1 VITVTLTMYDST
13 DVGVL
18 PHGADAYAGY
28 VQGLFPTFAALKRL
42 FAASGAHLLSI
53 AVFASGDADC
63 LDIEPGD
70 ATNAQAPGW
79 VKRQL
84 ARGARRPC
92 LYTSVSNMDTLVTAL
107 GGAGI
112 SRAAVRLWS
121 AHYGQGK
128 HICGPG
134 TCGLTRHA
142 CDGTQ
147 WTDSAL
153 GRNLDES
160 ILLSNFF
167 SSSAPAIQLI
177 VEESMLL
184 KIGAGALT
192 PVAIPMAPRMSA
204 CSRRTPPPSGSTST
218 ITPPPLST
226 CRGSRA
232 DSGWRCPRGFSPP
245 SCSGWTRV
253 DAGTGDVSLVCE

>member
-13 DVGVL
+13 DVGAL

-28 VQGLFPTFAALKRL
+28 VEGLFPTFAALQRR

-53 AVFASGDADC
+53 AVFASGDAEC

-70 ATNAQAPGW
+70 ATSAQAPGW

-84 ARGARRPC
+84 ARGAHRPC
-92 LYTSVSNMDTLVTAL
+92 LYTSVSNMDALVT
-107 GGAGI
+107 GITGAGI

-167 SSSAPAIQLI
+167 SPSDPAIALI

-184 KIGAGALT
+184 KTGAGALT
-192 PVAIPMAPRMSA
+192 PVAIPHGATHVRLLAQDTATVGVHFHNHGTTTLDLSWVA
-204 CSRRTPPPSGSTST
+204 GSQRVTV
-218 ITPPPLST
+218 PKGVFAALVQ
-226 CRGSRA
+226 
-232 DSGWRCPRGFSPP
+232 
-245 SCSGWTRV
+245 RV

>member
-1 VITVTLTMYDST
+1 MITVTLTMYDST
-13 DVGVL
+13 DVGAL

-28 VQGLFPTFAALKRL
+28 VEGLFPTFAALKRR

-63 LDIEPGD
+63 LDIEPRD

-84 ARGARRPC
+84 ARGAHRPC

-167 SSSAPAIQLI
+167 SPSAPAIPLI

-184 KIGAGALT
+184 KTGAGALT
-192 PVAIPMAPRMSA
+192 PVAIPHGATHVRLLAQDTATVGVLFHSHGTTTLDLSWVA
-204 CSRRTPPPSGSTST
+204 GSRRLAVPKDVFAA
-218 ITPPPLST
+218 LVQ
-226 CRGSRA
+226 
-232 DSGWRCPRGFSPP
+232 
-245 SCSGWTRV
+245 RV
-253 DAGTGDVSLVCE
+253 DAGTGEVSLVCE

>member
-1 VITVTLTMYDST
+1 VIIVTLTMYDST
-13 DVGVL
+13 NVGTL

-28 VQGLFPTFAALKRL
+28 VQGLFPTFAALQRM
-42 FAASGAHLLSI
+42 FTASGTHLLSI
-53 AVFASGDADC
+53 AVFASGNADC
-63 LDIEPGD
+63 LDIESGD

-84 ARGARRPC
+84 ARGAQRPC
-92 LYTSVSNMDTLVTAL
+92 LYTSVSNMDALMTTL

-112 SRAAVRLWS
+112 SRAEIRLWS

-128 HICGPG
+128 HICAPG

-147 WTDSAL
+147 WTDAAL
-153 GRNLDES
+153 GRSLDES
-160 ILLSNFF
+160 VLLTNFF
-167 SSSAPAIQLI
+167 SLSAPATQLI

-184 KIGAGALT
+184 KTGAGALT
-192 PVAIPMAPRMSA
+192 PVAIPHGATHVRLLAQDTATVGVLFHNHGTTTLDLSWVA
-204 CSRRTPPPSGSTST
+204 GSQRVTV
-218 ITPPPLST
+218 PQGVFAALVQ
-226 CRGSRA
+226 
-232 DSGWRCPRGFSPP
+232 
-245 SCSGWTRV
+245 RV

>member
-1 VITVTLTMYDST
+1 
-13 DVGVL
+13 
-18 PHGADAYAGY
+18 
-28 VQGLFPTFAALKRL
+28 
-42 FAASGAHLLSI
+42 
-53 AVFASGDADC
+53 
-63 LDIEPGD
+63 
-70 ATNAQAPGW
+70 
-79 VKRQL
+79 
-84 ARGARRPC
+84 
-92 LYTSVSNMDTLVTAL
+92 VTAL

-167 SSSAPAIQLI
+167 SPSAPAIQLI

-184 KIGAGALT
+184 KTGAGALT
-192 PVAIPMAPRMSA
+192 PVAIPHGATHVRLLAQDTATVGVHFHNRGTTTLDLSWVA
-204 CSRRTPPPSGSTST
+204 GSQRVAV
-218 ITPPPLST
+218 PKGVFAALV
-226 CRGSRA
+226 R
-232 DSGWRCPRGFSPP
+232 
-245 SCSGWTRV
+245 RV

>member
-13 DVGVL
+13 NVGAL

-28 VQGLFPTFAALKRL
+28 VEGLFPTFAALKRQ

-53 AVFASGDADC
+53 AVFASGDAEC

-84 ARGARRPC
+84 ARGAHRPC
-92 LYTSVSNMDTLVTAL
+92 LYTSVGNMDALVTAL
-107 GGAGI
+107 GGAAI

-128 HICGPG
+128 HICG
-134 TCGLTRHA
+134 L
-142 CDGTQ
+142 
-147 WTDSAL
+147 
-153 GRNLDES
+153 
-160 ILLSNFF
+160 
-167 SSSAPAIQLI
+167 AIQPI

-184 KIGAGALT
+184 KTGAGPLT
-192 PVAIPMAPRMSA
+192 PVAIPHGATHVRLLAQDTATIGVHFHNHGTTTLDLSWVA
-204 CSRRTPPPSGSTST
+204 GSQRVAV
-218 ITPPPLST
+218 PKGVFAALVQ
-226 CRGSRA
+226 
-232 DSGWRCPRGFSPP
+232 
-245 SCSGWTRV
+245 RV